1 MKPNKGSHSVYSI
14 HLHLVLVTKY
24 RRKIITLPMMER
36 MGDVFQN
43 ICKKK
48 KSLMLQFDGESDH
61 VHLLLDLHPDNNI
74 SQLVASLKSAS
85 SRIIRKEFKS
95 EVDRVYSKPV
105 FWSGS
110 YYIASCGGVTIERLR
125 KYIEQ
130 QDTPSY

>member
-1 MKPNKGSHSVYSI
+1 MKPHKGSHSVYSI

-24 RRKIITLPMMER
+24 RRKIITPPMMER
-36 MGDVFQN
+36 MSDVFQN

-48 KSLMLQFDGESDH
+48 KSLMLDFNGEEDH
-61 VHLLLDLHPDNNI
+61 VHLMIDLHPDNNI

-95 EVDRVYSKPV
+95 EVDKTYSKPV

-130 QDTPSY
+130 QNAPGY